1 MSTSCLKVATLHQ
14 YLQDIRVSCKDGLDF
29 HEKKVETSVVSRR
42 RDFNY
47 LHTSTQFCKETLGGR
62 RGEEGLDVL
71 KTCGK
76 SSCSLRK
83 RTLKQPQVTRYM
95 KVIIS
100 HFNTIAIA
108 TPLMK
113 RVHEKQSSTFI
124 RHAGEF
130 LHMDHYEFTHV
141 FILFIKLL
149 VIELFYGRSLSSA

>member
-14 YLQDIRVSCKDGLDF
+14 YLKDIRVSCKDGLEF
-29 HEKKVETSVVSRR
+29 HKTHQWCHEEEFLITC
-42 RDFNY
+42 
-47 LHTSTQFCKETLGGR
+47 TQVHNFAKRHWGPGVGG
-62 RGEEGLDVL
+62 GGGGLDVL
-71 KTCGK
+71 KTWGK

-113 RVHEKQSSTFI
+113 RVHEKHSSTFI

-141 FILFIKLL
+141 FLLFINLL
-149 VIELFYGRSLSSA
+149 VIELFYGRSLSGA